1 MTGPKFVGSTKKLQ
15 RQPTGCVSLDLAL
28 RGGLILGSIYELY
41 GFTHVGKSSLAYF
54 LAAAV
59 RPDGKILLADFEHF
73 DPDYVL
79 SCVSAANF
87 EGEVVEADIA
97 DGETALEHIR
107 AALKDPE
114 YQAAILDSV
123 GALIPRAELEGK
135 ITDAN
140 MGLRARRMSTALRH
154 ALYGLRRNPAIL
166 ILINHL
172 HPIVALGQGFTTSG
186 GVAIHNNAH
195 VRIRLK
201 TNKADERYYIVG
213 GKVDKLRYGGKGGE
227 FQIVL
232 LPGVGIHKGLTAVV
246 DAIALGAA
254 TKDRV
259 VKIGDKSY
267 GYFSK
272 LVDAAY
278 AGETEVFDEFERE
291 LRSALEQSG

>member
-1 MTGPKFVGSTKKLQ
+1 
-15 RQPTGCVSLDLAL
+15 L
-28 RGGLILGSIYELY
+28 RSIYELY

-54 LAAAV
+54 LAASV

-79 SCVSAANF
+79 SCTSQAGF
-87 EGEVVEADIA
+87 RGEVVEANVDY
-97 DGETALEHIR
+97 GEAALENIR
-107 AALKDPE
+107 AALKDPK

-135 ITDAN
+135 IADAN
-140 MGLRARRMSTALRH
+140 MGLRARRMSAALRH

-172 HPIVALGQGFTTSG
+172 HPIVKLGQGFTTTG

-195 VRIRLK
+195 IRIRLK
-201 TNKADERYYIVG
+201 TDDAKERYLVIG
-213 GKVDKLRYGGKGGE
+213 GKVDKHRYGGKGGV
-227 FQIVL
+227 FQFVL